1 MPRSFSSWHGR
12 RPDPKLFN
20 VPNDSPPNPL
30 ALEGEHDHLDVDL
43 QTLVDTLLGP
53 EDSAAFSASSQP
65 DAIAVTNSLAAGTF
79 NFPSPSP
86 TCGLSLGQL
95 TLQGGQAGSSSAAL
109 LSAPLPTPME
119 GLQAGG
125 LNLQANTNNEYAEYH
140 LQRIGEL
147 QQMAAGAASVGPPG
161 APPGGPIVL
170 QRNESASSNVSQQSL
185 PGTEPP
191 GNDQTP
197 NFRWGACR
205 NLIATDAAGVLVRQP
220 TMWPAVQLQVQL
232 QLPLLYWAERRRWMW
247 HKKWTLPKLHVLVS
261 CDGKPVGG
269 GYMFPGEPPV
279 YAVVSAGTLRDG
291 SEGEGG
297 SLHDQGL
304 GGECQR
310 RLVAGETTFSS
321 LLFRHTSFNCGNRP
335 FHLVVAVH
343 APAHHP
349 LAVAA
354 LRRGEATLL
363 PNTAADGAPGAP
375 SQQQM
380 VSLACSCSS
389 PIIVNARK
397 RTKGERPDADAS
409 DVRLMPRQRGMLA
422 HSQRLAMQPQPAVHQ
437 GQCMP
442 PMGPQSGY
450 SAQPQMWQP
459 PGPHMGTPQAPQPI
473 AGAEVPVEVEVE
485 APVEA
490 EVEVEVE
497 AEVQVAEEAEAVVMP
512 AAVFPS
518 PKIGDEQLP
527 EVEGLSPPLNS
538 LLHEDST
545 SESER
550 EGDEYVE
557 QVQRFRT
564 VFKRKVFSANSL
576 DLEGWEPAED
586 DATASTASAS
596 EAFGDRCMQVGAQGH
611 QHASLGRG
619 EGVVRSD
626 EGQHWVQE
634 APAPAV
640 LAPSS
645 WSGPSVKPRLHY
657 NVVKLKLGPPSGPAS
672 ELVKR
677 TLGETSPISLIS
689 PPSPTEVAATEAA
702 KEKEGEAGVEVG
714 TTANGQEAEKR
725 VVEEEQSRPASTM
738 EEKRPTSSRPTRAK
752 TRRGFLRSDSKSY
765 DRTIIGKRIRVYWEW
780 NRVWY
785 PGVVKDYAPAGE
797 LHTVCYDDGDQRD
810 EPLNFNGA
818 IQWELLSTA
827 TAT

>member
-20 VPNDSPPNPL
+20 VPNDSPPNAHL
-30 ALEGEHDHLDVDL
+30 GEGEHDHLDVDL

-65 DAIAVTNSLAAGTF
+65 DALAVTNSLVAGTF

-125 LNLQANTNNEYAEYH
+125 LNLQAGQNSAEYH

-147 QQMAAGAASVGPPG
+147 QQMAAGAASGGPPGGLNLQGMAPG
-161 APPGGPIVL
+161 APPGAPITL

-389 PIIVNARK
+389 PIIVDARK
-397 RTKGERPDADAS
+397 RTKGERPEADAS
-409 DVRLMPRQRGMLA
+409 DVRLVQRQRGTLA
-422 HSQRLAMQPQPAVHQ
+422 HPQKLAMQPQPAVHQ

-442 PMGPQSGY
+442 PMGAQGGY

-459 PGPHMGTPQAPQPI
+459 PSGGPSFGSQGGWASQAAAAQGQISVPGAVNPAAEAAVAAAQAAAAATLAVGTEGDAPIFEACGDAVLELGDQFVVTRLLGRTAFGYEPAELVGASIMTILHPSDHQPFMQTAQALLAMAAGTGEPGEAAAAPQAVR
-473 AGAEVPVEVEVE
+473 ALHRVFFKRSTT
-485 APVEA
+485 
-490 EVEVEVE
+490 
-497 AEVQVAEEAEAVVMP
+497 AEVQVDSIITAVRSTQVGVPPKLIMASRCALP
-512 AAVFPS
+512 PVGLEGDGQFRVFP
-518 PKIGDEQLP
+518 
-527 EVEGLSPPLNS
+527 
-538 LLHEDST
+538 
-545 SESER
+545 
-550 EGDEYVE
+550 
-557 QVQRFRT
+557 
-564 VFKRKVFSANSL
+564 
-576 DLEGWEPAED
+576 
-586 DATASTASAS
+586 
-596 EAFGDRCMQVGAQGH
+596 VG
-611 QHASLGRG
+611 
-619 EGVVRSD
+619 V
-626 EGQHWVQE
+626 
-634 APAPAV
+634 
-640 LAPSS
+640 
-645 WSGPSVKPRLHY
+645 PR
-657 NVVKLKLGPPSGPAS
+657 
-672 ELVKR
+672 R
-677 TLGETSPISLIS
+677 
-689 PPSPTEVAATEAA
+689 
-702 KEKEGEAGVEVG
+702 
-714 TTANGQEAEKR
+714 
-725 VVEEEQSRPASTM
+725 
-738 EEKRPTSSRPTRAK
+738 
-752 TRRGFLRSDSKSY
+752 
-765 DRTIIGKRIRVYWEW
+765 
-780 NRVWY
+780 
-785 PGVVKDYAPAGE
+785 
-797 LHTVCYDDGDQRD
+797 
-810 EPLNFNGA
+810 
-818 IQWELLSTA
+818 
-827 TAT
+827 

>member
-20 VPNDSPPNPL
+20 VPNDSPPNAHL
-30 ALEGEHDHLDVDL
+30 GEGEHDHLDVDL

-65 DAIAVTNSLAAGTF
+65 DALAVTNSLVAGTF

-125 LNLQANTNNEYAEYH
+125 LNLPAGPNSEYTQYH

-147 QQMAAGAASVGPPG
+147 QQMAAGAASGGPPGGLNLPGGPPGELNLPGGPPG
-161 APPGGPIVL
+161 APPGAPVTL

-185 PGTEPP
+185 PGSGEPP

-389 PIIVNARK
+389 PIIVDARK
-397 RTKGERPDADAS
+397 RTKGERPEADAS
-409 DVRLMPRQRGMLA
+409 DVRLVQRQRGTLA
-422 HSQRLAMQPQPAVHQ
+422 HPQKLAMQPQPAVHQ

-442 PMGPQSGY
+442 PMGAQGGY

-459 PGPHMGTPQAPQPI
+459 PSGGPSFGSQGGWASQAAAAQGQISVPGAVNPAAEAAVAAAQAAAAATLAVGAEGDAPIFEACGDAVLELGDQFVVTRLLGRTAFGYEPVELVGASIMTILHPSDHQPFMQTAQALLAMAAGTGEPGEAAAAPQAVR
-473 AGAEVPVEVEVE
+473 ALHRVFFKRSAT
-485 APVEA
+485 
-490 EVEVEVE
+490 
-497 AEVQVAEEAEAVVMP
+497 AEVQVDSIITAVRSTQVGVPPKLIMASRCALP
-512 AAVFPS
+512 PVGLEGDGQFRVFP
-518 PKIGDEQLP
+518 
-527 EVEGLSPPLNS
+527 
-538 LLHEDST
+538 
-545 SESER
+545 
-550 EGDEYVE
+550 
-557 QVQRFRT
+557 
-564 VFKRKVFSANSL
+564 
-576 DLEGWEPAED
+576 
-586 DATASTASAS
+586 
-596 EAFGDRCMQVGAQGH
+596 VG
-611 QHASLGRG
+611 
-619 EGVVRSD
+619 V
-626 EGQHWVQE
+626 
-634 APAPAV
+634 
-640 LAPSS
+640 
-645 WSGPSVKPRLHY
+645 PR
-657 NVVKLKLGPPSGPAS
+657 
-672 ELVKR
+672 R
-677 TLGETSPISLIS
+677 
-689 PPSPTEVAATEAA
+689 
-702 KEKEGEAGVEVG
+702 
-714 TTANGQEAEKR
+714 
-725 VVEEEQSRPASTM
+725 
-738 EEKRPTSSRPTRAK
+738 
-752 TRRGFLRSDSKSY
+752 
-765 DRTIIGKRIRVYWEW
+765 
-780 NRVWY
+780 
-785 PGVVKDYAPAGE
+785 
-797 LHTVCYDDGDQRD
+797 
-810 EPLNFNGA
+810 
-818 IQWELLSTA
+818 
-827 TAT
+827 

>member
-1 MPRSFSSWHGR
+1 MPRSFSTSHGR
-12 RPDPKLFN
+12 RSDPKLFN
-20 VPNDSPPNPL
+20 VPNDSHPNTFSG
-30 ALEGEHDHLDVDL
+30 EGDERAHLDVDL

-53 EDSAAFSASSQP
+53 EDSAALSASKKPTGSAGA
-65 DAIAVTNSLAAGTF
+65 DAAAAGETSSAL
-79 NFPSPSP
+79 PSPG
-86 TCGLSLGQL
+86 CGLSLGQL
-95 TLQGGQAGSSSAAL
+95 TLQGGQTCSSSSVVRVEPMDNDAAP
-109 LSAPLPTPME
+109 APASME

-125 LNLQANTNNEYAEYH
+125 LNLPAGPNSEYTQYH

-147 QQMAAGAASVGPPG
+147 QQMAAGAASGGPPG
-161 APPGGPIVL
+161 GLNLPGGPLGGLNLPGGAPGGQPILL
-170 QRNESASSNVSQQSL
+170 QRNESISSQMSNVSNESSQSQ
-185 PGTEPP
+185 PP

-389 PIIVNARK
+389 PIIVDARK
-397 RTKGERPDADAS
+397 RTKGERPEADAS
-409 DVRLMPRQRGMLA
+409 DVRLVQRQRGTLA
-422 HSQRLAMQPQPAVHQ
+422 HPQKLAMQPQPAVHQ

-442 PMGPQSGY
+442 PMGAQGGY

-459 PGPHMGTPQAPQPI
+459 PSGGPSFGSQGGWASQAAAAQGQISVPGAVNPAAEAAVAAAQAAAAATLAVGAEGDAPIFEACGDAVLELGDQFVVTRLLGRTAFGYEPVELVGASIMTILHPSDHQPFMQTAQALLAMAAGTGEPGEAAAAPQAVR
-473 AGAEVPVEVEVE
+473 ALHRVFFKRSAT
-485 APVEA
+485 
-490 EVEVEVE
+490 
-497 AEVQVAEEAEAVVMP
+497 AEVQVDSIITAVRSTQVGVPPKLIMASRSALP
-512 AAVFPS
+512 PFCSEGDKQFRVFP
-518 PKIGDEQLP
+518 
-527 EVEGLSPPLNS
+527 
-538 LLHEDST
+538 
-545 SESER
+545 
-550 EGDEYVE
+550 
-557 QVQRFRT
+557 
-564 VFKRKVFSANSL
+564 
-576 DLEGWEPAED
+576 
-586 DATASTASAS
+586 
-596 EAFGDRCMQVGAQGH
+596 VGVPRGN
-611 QHASLGRG
+611 GR
-619 EGVVRSD
+619 
-626 EGQHWVQE
+626 
-634 APAPAV
+634 
-640 LAPSS
+640 
-645 WSGPSVKPRLHY
+645 
-657 NVVKLKLGPPSGPAS
+657 
-672 ELVKR
+672 
-677 TLGETSPISLIS
+677 
-689 PPSPTEVAATEAA
+689 
-702 KEKEGEAGVEVG
+702 
-714 TTANGQEAEKR
+714 
-725 VVEEEQSRPASTM
+725 
-738 EEKRPTSSRPTRAK
+738 
-752 TRRGFLRSDSKSY
+752 
-765 DRTIIGKRIRVYWEW
+765 
-780 NRVWY
+780 
-785 PGVVKDYAPAGE
+785 
-797 LHTVCYDDGDQRD
+797 
-810 EPLNFNGA
+810 
-818 IQWELLSTA
+818 
-827 TAT
+827 

>member
-20 VPNDSPPNPL
+20 VPNDSPPN
-30 ALEGEHDHLDVDL
+30 ALLGEGEHDHLDVDL

-65 DAIAVTNSLAAGTF
+65 DALAVTNSLAAGTF

-125 LNLQANTNNEYAEYH
+125 LNLQAGSNSEYAEYH

-147 QQMAAGAASVGPPG
+147 QQMAAGAASGGPPG
-161 APPGGPIVL
+161 GLNLPGALPGGQPILL
-170 QRNESASSNVSQQSL
+170 QRNESISSQMSNVSNESSQSQ
-185 PGTEPP
+185 PP
-191 GNDQTP
+191 GSDQTP

-363 PNTAADGAPGAP
+363 PNTAADGTPGAP

-389 PIIVNARK
+389 PIIVDARK
-397 RTKGERPDADAS
+397 RTKGERPEADAS
-409 DVRLMPRQRGMLA
+409 DVRLVQRQRGTLA
-422 HSQRLAMQPQPAVHQ
+422 HPQKLAMQPQPAVHQ

-442 PMGPQSGY
+442 PMGAQGGY

-459 PGPHMGTPQAPQPI
+459 PSGGPSFGSQGGWAS
-473 AGAEVPVEVEVE
+473 
-485 APVEA
+485 
-490 EVEVEVE
+490 
-497 AEVQVAEEAEAVVMP
+497 P
-512 AAVFPS
+512 AAVAQGQISVPGAVNPAAEAAVAAAQAAAAATLAVGS
-518 PKIGDEQLP
+518 
-527 EVEGLSPPLNS
+527 
-538 LLHEDST
+538 
-545 SESER
+545 
-550 EGDEYVE
+550 EGDAPIFEACGDAVLE
-557 QVQRFRT
+557 LGDQFVVTRLLGRT
-564 VFKRKVFSANSL
+564 AFGYDPPELVGASIMTILHASDHQPFMQTAQALLAMAAGTGEPGEAAAAPQAVRALHRVFFKRS
-576 DLEGWEPAED
+576 
-586 DATASTASAS
+586 STAVV
-596 EAFGDRCMQVGAQGH
+596 QVDSIITAVRSTQ
-611 QHASLGRG
+611 
-619 EGVVRSD
+619 EGVPPKLIMASRCALPPFCSEVDKQFRVFPV
-626 EGQHWVQE
+626 GI
-634 APAPAV
+634 
-640 LAPSS
+640 
-645 WSGPSVKPRLHY
+645 PR
-657 NVVKLKLGPPSGPAS
+657 
-672 ELVKR
+672 
-677 TLGETSPISLIS
+677 
-689 PPSPTEVAATEAA
+689 
-702 KEKEGEAGVEVG
+702 
-714 TTANGQEAEKR
+714 ANGR
-725 VVEEEQSRPASTM
+725 
-738 EEKRPTSSRPTRAK
+738 
-752 TRRGFLRSDSKSY
+752 
-765 DRTIIGKRIRVYWEW
+765 
-780 NRVWY
+780 
-785 PGVVKDYAPAGE
+785 
-797 LHTVCYDDGDQRD
+797 
-810 EPLNFNGA
+810 
-818 IQWELLSTA
+818 
-827 TAT
+827 

>member
-20 VPNDSPPNPL
+20 VPNDSPPNAHL
-30 ALEGEHDHLDVDL
+30 GEGEHDHLDVDL

-65 DAIAVTNSLAAGTF
+65 DALAVTNSLVAGTF

-125 LNLQANTNNEYAEYH
+125 LNLQAGPNSAEYH

-147 QQMAAGAASVGPPG
+147 QQMAAGAASGGPPGGLNLQGMAPG
-161 APPGGPIVL
+161 APPGAPITL

-185 PGTEPP
+185 PGSEPP

-389 PIIVNARK
+389 PIIVDARK
-397 RTKGERPDADAS
+397 RTKGERPEADAS
-409 DVRLMPRQRGMLA
+409 DVRLVQRQRGTLA
-422 HSQRLAMQPQPAVHQ
+422 HPQKLAMQPQPAVHQ

-442 PMGPQSGY
+442 PMGAQGGY

-459 PGPHMGTPQAPQPI
+459 PSGGPSFGSQGGWASQAAAAQGQISVPGAVNPAAEAAVAAAQAAAAATLAVGTEGDAPIFEACGDAVLELGDQFVVTRLLGRTAFGYEPAELVGASIMTILHPSDHQPFMQTAQALLAMAAGTGEPGEAAAAPQAVR
-473 AGAEVPVEVEVE
+473 ALHRVFFKRSTT
-485 APVEA
+485 
-490 EVEVEVE
+490 
-497 AEVQVAEEAEAVVMP
+497 AEVQVDSIITAVRSTQVGVPPKLIMASRSALP
-512 AAVFPS
+512 PFCSEGDKQFRVFP
-518 PKIGDEQLP
+518 
-527 EVEGLSPPLNS
+527 
-538 LLHEDST
+538 
-545 SESER
+545 
-550 EGDEYVE
+550 
-557 QVQRFRT
+557 
-564 VFKRKVFSANSL
+564 
-576 DLEGWEPAED
+576 
-586 DATASTASAS
+586 
-596 EAFGDRCMQVGAQGH
+596 VG
-611 QHASLGRG
+611 
-619 EGVVRSD
+619 V
-626 EGQHWVQE
+626 
-634 APAPAV
+634 
-640 LAPSS
+640 
-645 WSGPSVKPRLHY
+645 PR
-657 NVVKLKLGPPSGPAS
+657 
-672 ELVKR
+672 R
-677 TLGETSPISLIS
+677 
-689 PPSPTEVAATEAA
+689 
-702 KEKEGEAGVEVG
+702 
-714 TTANGQEAEKR
+714 
-725 VVEEEQSRPASTM
+725 
-738 EEKRPTSSRPTRAK
+738 
-752 TRRGFLRSDSKSY
+752 
-765 DRTIIGKRIRVYWEW
+765 
-780 NRVWY
+780 
-785 PGVVKDYAPAGE
+785 
-797 LHTVCYDDGDQRD
+797 
-810 EPLNFNGA
+810 
-818 IQWELLSTA
+818 
-827 TAT
+827 